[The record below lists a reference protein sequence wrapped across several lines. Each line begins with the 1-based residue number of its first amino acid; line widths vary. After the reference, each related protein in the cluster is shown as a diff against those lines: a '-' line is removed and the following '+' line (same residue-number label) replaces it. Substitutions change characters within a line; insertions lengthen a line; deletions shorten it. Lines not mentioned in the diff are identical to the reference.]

1 MRFAVVLFV
10 LLLGACEGSFF
21 SVGDRW
27 HTPRISEAYA
37 ARDACLARRA
47 SAESAALDP
56 ATAAREVAR
65 GCTSETEKLVSLSN
79 RDGDAK
85 VAANIRQNTEF
96 RAMGYVMRARGQPMV
111 VDVAQGNGS
120 RAP

>member
-10 LLLGACEGSFF
+10 LLLGACEGSFIA
-21 SVGDRW
+21 VGDRW

-47 SAESAALDP
+47 SAESPSLD
-56 ATAAREVAR
+56 ATAAAREVAR
-65 GCTSETEKLVSLSN
+65 GCASETEKLVGLTN

-85 VAANIRQNTEF
+85 VAANIRENTEF

-111 VDVAQGNGS
+111 VDVAQQNGS
-120 RAP
+120 RTP

>member
-1 MRFAVVLFV
+1 LVVVVL
-10 LLLGACEGSFF
+10 GRCGGTFF
-21 SVGDRW
+21 SVGARW
-27 HTPRISEAYA
+27 HTPGISEAHA
-37 ARDACLARRA
+37 ARGACPPRRGA
-47 SAESAALDP
+47 AESAALDP

-111 VDVAQGNGS
+111 VDVAQQNGS

>member
-37 ARDACLARRA
+37 ERDACLVRKA
-47 SAESAALDP
+47 SAESSTLDP
-56 ATAAREVAR
+56 AAAAREVAR

-79 RDGDAK
+79 RDGDVK
-85 VAANIRQNTEF
+85 VAANIRQNSEF
-96 RAMGYVMRARGQPMV
+96 RAMRYVMRARGQPMV
-111 VDVAQGNGS
+111 VDVAQQNGNH
-120 RAP
+120 AP